1 MRYLGLDLGSKTLGI
16 AISDLTETLAT
27 TLTTLNFKDEDYD
40 KLVLMLE
47 PIIKENAID
56 KIILGFPK
64 NMDNTIG
71 ERAEITLAFKQK
83 LENAYNLEVIL
94 QDERLTSVI
103 SNQVMIMA
111 DMSRKKRK
119 KKVDGIAAQL
129 ILQSYL
135 DKIKKGWL
143 NMEEKNTFK
152 VMDDNGKEVVCEVLF
167 TFDSEETKKSYIVY
181 TDNTTDEKGNVKV
194 YASVY
199 KPESTTTELLPIE
212 TEKEWKIIETIL
224 ESIQEEQEKN
234 N

>member
-16 AISDLTETLAT
+16 AISDLTETLAP
-27 TLTTLNFKDEDYD
+27 TLTTLNFKDENYD
-40 KLVLMLE
+40 NLVLMLE
-47 PIIKENAID
+47 TIIKDNSID

-71 ERAEITLAFKQK
+71 TRAEITLEFKEK
-83 LENAYNLEVIL
+83 LEKYYNIEVIL

-135 DKIKKGWL
+135 DKQKR
-143 NMEEKNTFK
+143 K
-152 VMDDNGKEVVCEVLF
+152 VD
-167 TFDSEETKKSYIVY
+167 
-181 TDNTTDEKGNVKV
+181 
-194 YASVY
+194 
-199 KPESTTTELLPIE
+199 
-212 TEKEWKIIETIL
+212 
-224 ESIQEEQEKN
+224 
-234 N
+234 